1 MSEGDTRNSTERIP
15 LTKEIAD
22 FIDAEIRRSGI
33 SPARFMREYAN
44 GGNLSAHKIWKWRRH
59 KSKTIL
65 KSDLDEF
72 MASWGAFPDVA
83 PRIEL
88 TSKHVQA
95 LQAEQHRT
103 GVSATG
109 LPKQASW
116 DQPSGLNA
124 SLISSWLGKHV

>member
-1 MSEGDTRNSTERIP
+1 MSEGDTTNSTERIP

-33 SPARFMREYAN
+33 SPACFVRDHAKDS
-44 GGNLSAHKIWKWRRH
+44 NLSAHKIWKWRRH

-88 TSKHVQA
+88 TSKHVGMISKVA
-95 LQAEQHRT
+95 GFGLLIFGIFLLFRT
-103 GVSATG
+103 GG
-109 LPKQASW
+109 NPF
-116 DQPSGLNA
+116 N
-124 SLISSWLGKHV
+124 